1 METAR
6 KNYKIPEKLYLGG
19 DFDSYIQYINNSMTF
34 FPSNQAKFMI
44 DTDGVTLTD
53 TMTSPQ
59 LILARPTTGNNPI
72 LLADAY
78 ETNDLTVE
86 GFIIDNSYGDFDYR
100 MYLPKLNDEDAVFWN
115 GAADNPTAILKLK
128 KNPTPNADEVLY
140 PSFTLTNNVFARFT
154 FGDTIF
160 DSGSDYDMGVLMN
173 LKGPITI
180 AAPNNSGNC
189 TAGSALNT
197 ANCAAIVK
205 TLLSPKLL
213 TNSNTSEDY
222 PGFYATDVI
231 TAGGTKS
238 EAYYAVDQTTTAS
251 TALVSQDRL
260 FPILWAA
267 VQTILP

>member
-19 DFDSYIQYINNSMTF
+19 DFNSYIQYVDDSMTF
-34 FPSNQAKFMI
+34 FPSNEAKFLI
-44 DTDGVTLTD
+44 DVNGATFNDA
-53 TMTSPQ
+53 MTAQ
-59 LILARPTTGNNPI
+59 QVILSRPTTGNNAI

-86 GFIIDNSYGDFDYR
+86 GFVIDNSFGDYDYR
-100 MYLPKLNDEDAVFWN
+100 FYLPKLNEEDHVIWN

-128 KNPTPNADEVLY
+128 KNPDPNAEEVIY
-140 PSFTLTNNVFARFT
+140 PSFTLTNNVFARFA
-154 FGDTIF
+154 FGTNIF
-160 DSGSDYDMGVLMN
+160 DSVSDYDMGVLMN

-189 TAGSALNT
+189 SAGSAISA
-197 ANCAAIVK
+197 ANSAAIVK

-213 TNSNTSEDY
+213 TNTNTSEDY
-222 PGFYATDVI
+222 PGFYAADVI
-231 TAGGTKS
+231 TAGGTQAL
-238 EAYYAVDQTTTAS
+238 AYYAVDQITTPA